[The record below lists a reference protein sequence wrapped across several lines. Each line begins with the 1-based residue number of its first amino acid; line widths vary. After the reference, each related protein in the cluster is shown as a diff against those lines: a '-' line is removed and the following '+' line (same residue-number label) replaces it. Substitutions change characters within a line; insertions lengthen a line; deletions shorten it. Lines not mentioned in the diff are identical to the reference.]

1 MQSALPAMEFRYE
14 WAWLEIHMLR
24 GLYQTLSIVYLY
36 AIYIYSMTDVSVGQ
50 HFIQY
55 EAYS

>member
-24 GLYQTLSIVYLY
+24 GLYQTLSIVYFY
-36 AIYIYSMTDVSVGQ
+36 AICIYIYD
-50 HFIQY
+50 
-55 EAYS
+55 